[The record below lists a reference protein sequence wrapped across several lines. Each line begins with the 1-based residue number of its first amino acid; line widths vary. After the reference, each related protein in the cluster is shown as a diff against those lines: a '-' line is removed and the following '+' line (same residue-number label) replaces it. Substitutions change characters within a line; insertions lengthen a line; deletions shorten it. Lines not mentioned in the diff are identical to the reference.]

1 MRYLKVLNYGKTK
14 AIVYSLVIMFST
26 SMAWSYSS
34 GPPDGVAGDPPN
46 NANCTQCHGS
56 FGVNSGDGLLQLMN
70 MPAEYEPDST
80 YTLTINLEDDG
91 QTIWGFEVTAI
102 LANGDRAGDLVP
114 IDAMVQ
120 VSSSGPT
127 DREYAKQTTA
137 GNQRGSVSASWEFD
151 WTAPSSG
158 SGQVDFYMAGNA
170 GNWNGQTNG
179 DFIYTISMNV
189 PEQIL
194 GITDWPANTPQT
206 HTLLTAY
213 PNPFNPEVTMRLEG
227 APAGQIE
234 LEILNLSGQI
244 VAGFGYTNSGNSS
257 FEVPINLSELPSGG
271 YFVRAVYP
279 GGTSIIPLMKL
290 K

>member
-1 MRYLKVLNYGKTK
+1 MKYRKLVMKK
-14 AIVYSLVIMFST
+14 ARVIVYPLVIMFSA

-46 NANCTQCHGS
+46 NANCTQCHSS
-56 FGVNSGDGLLQLMN
+56 FGVNTGAGLLQLMN

-80 YTLTINLEDDG
+80 YTLMVNLEDDG
-91 QTIWGFEVTAI
+91 QAIWGFELTAI
-102 LANGDRAGDLVP
+102 LPNGDRAGDLVP
-114 IDAMVQ
+114 INGMVQ
-120 VSSSGPT
+120 VSSGGPS
-127 DREYAKQTTA
+127 DREYAKQTA
-137 GNQRGSVSASWEFD
+137 DGNQRGSASASWEFD

-170 GNWNGQTNG
+170 ANWNGQTNG
-179 DFIYTISMNV
+179 DYIYTINMNV

-194 GITDWPANTPQT
+194 GIADRPINTPLT
-206 HTLLTAY
+206 HALLTAF
-213 PNPFNPEVTMRLEG
+213 PNPFNPEVTLRLEG
-227 APAGQIE
+227 APAGRIE

-257 FEVPINLSELPSGG
+257 FEVPINLSELPSGS

-279 GGTSIIPLMKL
+279 GETTIIPLIKL